1 MRIRQFLFMSAAA
14 LALSACS
21 TLGINSATS
30 SQSLTSGG
38 ALQTNDPTGAPPVRT
53 NAALVAS
60 YGNYLNARLAA
71 SQHDMENAAKFYR
84 ASLDADPKNPD
95 LLARAF
101 LYSVSA
107 GDMQRAPR
115 LAERVVA
122 NEPDNRVA
130 RTTLAVEALRKG
142 DYAGARAQLSQ
153 SAQGPFAALTIE
165 LLNAW
170 AAVGQKKTDVALAD
184 LQLLKAE
191 GGTDSLVAFHRA
203 LVFDLMD
210 REQEAEAAYRE
221 ALTATGNGPRIVEA
235 YGRFLERSGR
245 AAETRS
251 FYTGLHGDTALQPI
265 VKAAEARLAAGTKP
279 DRLVSSAQ
287 EGAAE
292 AMFSIAASLTEN
304 ASADVSVLYLR
315 FARYLRPQFDL
326 ADILLADRLE
336 TMEKFDEAIDVYHG
350 IPKTS
355 PYRRVA
361 MVQAAVDEARL
372 DRNDKAINDLTEVV
386 TTDPEDAEAWTALGD
401 VYRGVNRFADAANA
415 YDRAIS
421 IRGSGVNNWPLLYA
435 RAVSYEQSNRWT
447 LAEADLKAALKLSPD
462 EPQLLNYLG
471 YSWVDRGQNLSE
483 ALGMLEKARALRP
496 FDGYIADSVG
506 WAYYKLGRYKDA
518 AKTLQ
523 SAVLLVPGD
532 PTINDHLGDAYWRI
546 GRKLDAQFQWSHAI
560 TFGAEPAEK
569 AKIEAKL
576 KNGLSGGGRS

>member
-1 MRIRQFLFMSAAA
+1 MRIRQFLFVSAAA

-21 TLGINSATS
+21 TLGIDSDKS
-30 SQSLTSGG
+30 SGSLTSGG
-38 ALQTNDPTGAPPVRT
+38 ALQTSDASGAPPVRV
-53 NAALVAS
+53 NKALEAS

-84 ASLDADPKNPD
+84 ASLEADPNNPD

-107 GDMQRAPR
+107 GDMRRAPE
-115 LAERVVA
+115 LAAQVA
-122 NEPDNRVA
+122 VNEPENRVA
-130 RTTLAVEALRKG
+130 RTTLAVDAIKKG
-142 DYAGARAQLSQ
+142 DYAGARENLAK

-165 LLNAW
+165 MLNSW

-203 LVFDLMD
+203 LVFDLVGRD
-210 REQEAEAAYRE
+210 SEADATYRE
-221 ALTATGNGPRIVEA
+221 ALAATGNGPRIVEA

-245 AAETRS
+245 VAETRA
-251 FYTGLHGDTALQPI
+251 FYAGLQGDTALQPI
-265 VKAAEARLAAGTKP
+265 VKAGQARVEAGAKP
-279 DRLVSSAQ
+279 DRMVSSAQ

-292 AMFSIAASLTEN
+292 AMFSIAASLTDN

-315 FARYLRPQFDL
+315 FARYLRPEFDL

-336 TMEKFDEAIDVYHG
+336 TMEKFDEAISVYHG
-350 IPKTS
+350 IAKTS

-372 DRNDKAINDLTEVV
+372 NRNDKAISDLTEVV
-386 TTDPEDAEAWTALGD
+386 TTDPSDAEAWTALGD
-401 VYRGVNRFADAANA
+401 VYRGVDRFADAATA
-415 YDRAIS
+415 YDHAIA
-421 IRGSGVNNWPLLYA
+421 IRGSGVNSWPLLYA
-435 RAVSYEQSNRWT
+435 RAVSYEQSNRWAQ
-447 LAEADLKAALKLSPD
+447 AEADLKAALKLSPE

-471 YSWVDRGQNLSE
+471 YSWVDRGQNLGQ

-518 AKTLQ
+518 AKALQ

-560 TFGAEPAEK
+560 TFGAEAPEK

-576 KNGLSGGGRS
+576 KNGLSGVGKS